1 MWQTIENKQK
11 FISQIMTSKTPVR
24 AAEDV
29 DESSL
34 NYAEIKALATGNPL
48 IKEKMDLDN
57 QVTKL
62 KMLEANFKSNKYS
75 LEDKVT
81 KTYPKEIQKTENLI
95 KRIKEDIG
103 NVEANAE
110 GDEKFTSITIN
121 GDKIKDKKLAGEK
134 LLEAIKGVH
143 ISEGKVIGEYRNFE
157 IEVAYNSFANQYTFS
172 LNGEAKHTGV
182 LGTSADGN
190 ITRLDNVL
198 DKMPERLEQQE
209 DKLQVTKEQL
219 ANAKEELK
227 KPFEQESELQD
238 KVLRLAELN
247 KLLDMG
253 EVEELENHSPLMEDL
268 KRAIIEFCNEEY
280 DSENSYDE
288 FDTLY
293 PDLAHVGIAYTETP
307 DGKNSIS
314 YELNLE
320 EKCWSLYLDED
331 ILVAS
336 EKFGGEGMTEEET
349 IKEMIESV
357 HYANFNDLVY
367 IDSDELMRATGLAL
381 DDDGNIYDPL
391 SKDLDNDG
399 IADRYDNDFRDSD
412 YFESTYDVD
421 DNLHARSKEEKPSIL
436 GQIKEYKESQNK
448 EDTEK
453 EHKENDRER

>member
-1 MWQTIENKQK
+1 M
-11 FISQIMTSKTPVR
+11 
-24 AAEDV
+24 
-29 DESSL
+29 
-34 NYAEIKALATGNPL
+34 
-48 IKEKMDLDN
+48 
-57 QVTKL
+57 
-62 KMLEANFKSNKYS
+62 
-75 LEDKVT
+75 
-81 KTYPKEIQKTENLI
+81 
-95 KRIKEDIG
+95 
-103 NVEANAE
+103 
-110 GDEKFTSITIN
+110 
-121 GDKIKDKKLAGEK
+121 
-134 LLEAIKGVH
+134 
-143 ISEGKVIGEYRNFE
+143 
-157 IEVAYNSFANQYTFS
+157 
-172 LNGEAKHTGV
+172 
-182 LGTSADGN
+182 
-190 ITRLDNVL
+190 
-198 DKMPERLEQQE
+198 
-209 DKLQVTKEQL
+209 TKEQL

-280 DSENSYDE
+280 DSDYSYDE

-320 EKCWSLYLDED
+320 EKSWSLYLDED

-336 EKFGGEGMTEEET
+336 EKFGGGGMTEEET

-381 DDDGNIYDPL
+381 DDEGNIYNPL
-391 SKDLDNDG
+391 AKDLDNDG
-399 IADRYDNDFRDSD
+399 IADRYDHDFRDSD

-421 DNLHARSKEEKPSIL
+421 DNLHARNKGEKPSIL
-436 GQIKEYKESQNK
+436 GQIKEYKENQNK
-448 EDTEK
+448 ADTEK
-453 EHKENDRER
+453 EYKENDRER

>member
-1 MWQTIENKQK
+1 M
-11 FISQIMTSKTPVR
+11 
-24 AAEDV
+24 
-29 DESSL
+29 
-34 NYAEIKALATGNPL
+34 
-48 IKEKMDLDN
+48 
-57 QVTKL
+57 
-62 KMLEANFKSNKYS
+62 
-75 LEDKVT
+75 
-81 KTYPKEIQKTENLI
+81 
-95 KRIKEDIG
+95 
-103 NVEANAE
+103 
-110 GDEKFTSITIN
+110 
-121 GDKIKDKKLAGEK
+121 
-134 LLEAIKGVH
+134 
-143 ISEGKVIGEYRNFE
+143 
-157 IEVAYNSFANQYTFS
+157 
-172 LNGEAKHTGV
+172 
-182 LGTSADGN
+182 
-190 ITRLDNVL
+190 
-198 DKMPERLEQQE
+198 
-209 DKLQVTKEQL
+209 TKEQL

-280 DSENSYDE
+280 DSDYSYDE

-320 EKCWSLYLDED
+320 EKSWSLYLDED

-336 EKFGGEGMTEEET
+336 EKFGGGGMTEEET

-381 DDDGNIYDPL
+381 DDEGNIYNPL
-391 SKDLDNDG
+391 AKDLDNDG
-399 IADRYDNDFRDSD
+399 IVDRYDHDFRDSD
-412 YFESTYDVD
+412 YFESTYDED
-421 DNLHARSKEEKPSIL
+421 DNLHARSKGAKPSIL
-436 GQIKEYKESQNK
+436 GQIKEYKESKNK